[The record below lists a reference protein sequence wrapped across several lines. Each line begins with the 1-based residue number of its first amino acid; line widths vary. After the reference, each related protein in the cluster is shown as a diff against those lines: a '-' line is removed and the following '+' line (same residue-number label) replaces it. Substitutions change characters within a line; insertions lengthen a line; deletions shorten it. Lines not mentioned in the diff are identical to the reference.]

1 MNNKVVIWIVVAIVV
16 VGGGWLLL
24 SGGNKSAQETGPIKI
39 GVTVPL
45 SGEAASYGES
55 GRAGALLA
63 QKEINDAGGVNGRQ
77 IELVFEDDTCS
88 PTGVNAMQK
97 LVNVDK
103 VNAVIGPVC
112 SAVAGAAIPIAREA
126 GVPTIMIG
134 ASAPGLAGGPDSI
147 FSDYASDAFQGKFAA
162 EYVYNKLGAKKVA
175 VLYVNNDWGSGI
187 RGVFSKRFAELG
199 GQVVFDEGVEQ
210 NATDMRSQVA
220 KIKSAVPDVV
230 YMPLYPAGAVIAVK
244 QLKEAGVTAKIF
256 GGDALVGDE
265 FLKSGVSEGV
275 MFVTGAVGNTDAF
288 KAKIKAQTS
297 LESPNIIAP
306 LAYDAIKI
314 FAKVMADKG
323 TDAKNVIA
331 GLNALS
337 YKGGE
342 SFPTISFDENGDL
355 EGATYDVQVAQG
367 GKAVIVK

>member
-1 MNNKVVIWIVVAIVV
+1 MNNKVIIWIVVAIVV
-16 VGGGWLLL
+16 IGGGWLLL
-24 SGGNKSAQETGPIKI
+24 SSGNKSAQETGPIKI

-97 LVNVDK
+97 LVNVDR
-103 VNAVIGPVC
+103 VQAIIGPVC

-134 ASAPGLAGGPDSI
+134 SSAPGLAGGPDSI
-147 FSDYASDAFQGKFAA
+147 FSGYPSDAFQGKFAA
-162 EYVYNKLGAKKVA
+162 EYAYNKLGAKKVA
-175 VLYVNNDWGSGI
+175 ILYVNNDWGSGI
-187 RGVFSKRFAELG
+187 RGVFAKRFAELG

-210 NATDMRSQVA
+210 STTDMRSQVA
-220 KIKSAVPDVV
+220 KIKSSAPDVV

-256 GGDALVGDE
+256 GGDAMISDE

-275 MFVTGAVGNTDAF
+275 MFSVGDVGNSDAF
-288 KAKIKAQTS
+288 KAKIKAQTG

-306 LAYDAIKI
+306 LGYDAIKI
-314 FAKVMADKG
+314 FAKVMADRG
-323 TDAKNVIA
+323 TNAKDVIA

-337 YKGGE
+337 YKDGV

-355 EGATYDVQVAQG
+355 EVATYHVEVAQN